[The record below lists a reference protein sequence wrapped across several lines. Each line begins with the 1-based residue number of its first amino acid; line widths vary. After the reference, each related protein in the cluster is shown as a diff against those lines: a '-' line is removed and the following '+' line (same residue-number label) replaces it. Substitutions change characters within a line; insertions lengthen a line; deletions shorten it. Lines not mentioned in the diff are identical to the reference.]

1 MEDRQTKRL
10 LQGQSALAKKVFA
23 AVPVEEPW
31 KFDKIHRVL
40 HEMGK
45 TSAHITAVHACLGQL
60 KDAGIIR
67 EPERYYYQRPAIA
80 VGVKVDRKKKPEP
93 PAKPPA
99 KPIDPVEPLPIPFK
113 GQDVFPPAEPVAKVT
128 QITPT
133 LAISQTPLQ
142 ENLGMAKLVTTEIKI
157 KTPMDFVMEI
167 AEDVKELQTEMNDR
181 FKQILKRVD
190 DVALQ
195 VQRDMVDNA
204 EAANKLKQLQ
214 ELLK

>member
-23 AVPVEEPW
+23 AVPVDEPW

-80 VGVKVDRKKKPEP
+80 VGVKVDRKKNPDKSVVE
-93 PAKPPA
+93 KPPT
-99 KPIDPVEPLPIPFK
+99 PFK
-113 GQDVFPPAEPVAKVT
+113 GHDVFPPTEPVAKVT

-133 LAISQTPLQ
+133 IAISQTPLQ
-142 ENLGMAKLVTTEIKI
+142 ESIGMAKLVQTTVKTT
-157 KTPMDFVMEI
+157 TPMDLVMEI
-167 AEDVKELQTEMNDR
+167 AEDVKALQAETNDR
-181 FKQILKRVD
+181 FKQILKRID
-190 DVALQ
+190 DVAIQ
-195 VQRDMVDNA
+195 VQKDMLENA

>member
-1 MEDRQTKRL
+1 MEDRQMKRL

-23 AVPVEEPW
+23 AVPIDEPW

-67 EPERYYYQRPAIA
+67 EPERYFYQRPAIA
-80 VGVKVDRKKKPEP
+80 VGIKVDRKKKPEP
-93 PAKPPA
+93 PAKP
-99 KPIDPVEPLPIPFK
+99 IDPVVPLSTPFK
-113 GQDVFPPAEPVAKVT
+113 GQDIFPPAEPAVKVT

-133 LAISQTPLQ
+133 IAISQTPLQ
-142 ENLGMAKLVTTEIKI
+142 ESIGMAKLVQTTVKTT
-157 KTPMDFVMEI
+157 TPMDLVMEI
-167 AEDVKELQTEMNDR
+167 AEDVKALQAETNDR
-181 FKQILKRVD
+181 FKQILKRID
-190 DVALQ
+190 DVAIQ
-195 VQRDMVDNA
+195 VQKDMLENA

>member
-23 AVPVEEPW
+23 AVPVDEPW

-67 EPERYYYQRPAIA
+67 EPERYHYQRPAMA
-80 VGVKVDRKKKPEP
+80 VGIKVDRKKKPE
-93 PAKPPA
+93 KPPA
-99 KPIDPVEPLPIPFK
+99 AAKPIRPI
-113 GQDVFPPAEPVAKVT
+113 DPVAKVT

-142 ENLGMAKLVTTEIKI
+142 EDLGMAKLVTTEIKI

-167 AEDVKELQTEMNDR
+167 ATDVKELQADVNDR
-181 FKQILKRVD
+181 FSKILKRIEEVSI
-190 DVALQ
+190 Q
-195 VQRDMVDNA
+195 VQNDMIENA

>member
-23 AVPVEEPW
+23 AVPVDEPW

-67 EPERYYYQRPAIA
+67 EPERYYYQRPALA
-80 VGVKVDRKKKPEP
+80 VGVKVDRKKNPDKSTVEKP
-93 PAKPPA
+93 PAKPP
-99 KPIDPVEPLPIPFK
+99 VPFE
-113 GQDVFPPAEPVAKVT
+113 GRDVFPPAEPTAKVT

-142 ENLGMAKLVTTEIKI
+142 EQLGMAKVVSKPAAP
-157 KTPMDFVMEI
+157 KTPLELVMELTT
-167 AEDVKELQTEMNDR
+167 DVTALQAEMNDR
-181 FKQILKRVD
+181 FGKLISRIEG
-190 DVALQ
+190 VALL
-195 VQRDMVDNA
+195 VQTETEQNA
-204 EAANKLKQLQ
+204 QAADKLKKLQ